1 MLKISILTA
10 FMLPLLLFISS
21 RDEGS
26 PNASSA
32 ANTSPSGQGQSGTL
46 QKMIVASGS
55 ATMDLDLSRIN
66 GITSTTERFET
77 ASSRKL
83 SELHFAVARNSFFP
97 VLVFNNVLRGAQSG
111 SIALVPQ
118 NNLSLPPALT
128 ASLNRLAIEKIGS
141 E

>member
-66 GITSTTERFET
+66 GITSTTGRLET
-77 ASSRKL
+77 APRENFRSCILQLRRTLSFRFSFLTMCYGERSR
-83 SELHFAVARNSFFP
+83 VR
-97 VLVFNNVLRGAQSG
+97 
-111 SIALVPQ
+111 
-118 NNLSLPPALT
+118 
-128 ASLNRLAIEKIGS
+128 
-141 E
+141 

>member
-1 MLKISILTA
+1 MSKLKITLTGL
-10 FMLPLLLFISS
+10 MLPLVLLF
-21 RDEGS
+21 GS
-26 PNASSA
+26 PRVD
-32 ANTSPSGQGQSGTL
+32 SPNSGTGNYHNGENGTL

-66 GITSTTERFET
+66 GITSTTGRLET
-77 ASSRKL
+77 APSGKL
-83 SELHFAVARNSFFP
+83 SELHFAVAPNSFFP

>member
-1 MLKISILTA
+1 MSKLKVTLTCL
-10 FMLPLLLFISS
+10 MLPLVLLF
-21 RDEGS
+21 GS
-26 PNASSA
+26 PNVDSS
-32 ANTSPSGQGQSGTL
+32 NPDTKNDSKQSGTI

-55 ATMDLDLSRIN
+55 ATMGLDLSRIN
-66 GITSTTERFET
+66 GITSTTGRLET